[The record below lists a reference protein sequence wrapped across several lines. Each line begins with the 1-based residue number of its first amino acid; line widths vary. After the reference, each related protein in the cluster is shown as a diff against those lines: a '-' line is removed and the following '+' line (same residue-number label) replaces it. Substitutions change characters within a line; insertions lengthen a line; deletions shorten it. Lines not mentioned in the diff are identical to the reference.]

1 MSTDQTPT
9 ARLMIHALRNF
20 EHALQAR
27 LHRDGFADVSVA
39 HTNLL
44 RHLNPEGMRL
54 TALAADAGMT
64 KQGASQGVR
73 ALQAREL
80 VAIEPDPNDRRAK
93 RVVYTPRGLALI
105 ASAIEHIVALEG
117 EWSDHLGTDRYASLR
132 EGLIALAAHPADSA
146 G

>member
-1 MSTDQTPT
+1 MSTDRTPT
-9 ARLMIHALRNF
+9 ARLMIRALQKF
-20 EHALQAR
+20 EHDLQAR
-27 LHRDGFADVSVA
+27 LHQDGFVDVSVA

-64 KQGASQGVR
+64 KQGVSQGVR
-73 ALQAREL
+73 ALQARGL
-80 VAIEPDPNDRRAK
+80 VAVEPDPCDRRAK

-105 ASAIEHIVALEG
+105 ASAIEHIIVLEG
-117 EWSDHLGTDRYASLR
+117 EWSDHLGTDRYAALR
-132 EGLIALAAHPADSA
+132 QGLAELAGHRANNS